1 MFVVVFFDCIT
12 IWRASST
19 SSVCR
24 IINTSFKWTTEEEKR
39 LVIKQHYKFLITVI
53 FFHFLFSRLS
63 SIFNAFFFL
72 LNNIQIWIYS
82 FSTTFNLFYHY
93 GRISDSH
100 IALIFNRSNIF
111 FLWADRERS
120 DFKCSI
126 MELPSPYLLLKPLCW
141 LRNSSILTLDRQPD
155 RSSDRFFSIIKISSL
170 LQLHW
175 AERHKDRFQK
185 V

>member
-12 IWRASST
+12 IWGTSST
-19 SSVCR
+19 SSVYR
-24 IINTSFKWTTEEEKR
+24 IINISLKWTIEEEKTV
-39 LVIKQHYKFLITVI
+39 VIKQHYKIPNNRDFLP
-53 FFHFLFSRLS
+53 FSFSRLS